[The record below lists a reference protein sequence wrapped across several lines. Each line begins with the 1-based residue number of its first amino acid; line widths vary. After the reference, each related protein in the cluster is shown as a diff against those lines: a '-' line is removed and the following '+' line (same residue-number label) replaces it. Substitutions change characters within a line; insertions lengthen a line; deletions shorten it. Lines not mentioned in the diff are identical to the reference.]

1 MGPQHRLTVPRF
13 IMIALFRSSAHTL
26 LTRPFAL
33 LGPLPAM
40 HFPPQSA
47 SLTLA
52 YSPDLDSEIISLKE
66 SPPSSLVDQIL
77 HYNLSLYKSV
87 YSNMLS
93 GVSESKKEMPKKRSE
108 WCPCEEAANQG
119 MQAASRRQKGTSG
132 FLLETQKE
140 PALLTAFLFLAMW
153 DLLSAF
159 WIQEL
164 YDSMLT
170 LFNFG
175 LPSLWKLIHSTK
187 MLITS
192 GPLIRSSGWRC
203 KGDVPLPFCCKVKVS
218 G

>member
-1 MGPQHRLTVPRF
+1 MRPRHRFTLLHF
-13 IMIALFRSSAHTL
+13 IMIALFGPSAHPL
-26 LTRPFAL
+26 LARPFAL

-52 YSPDLDSEIISLKE
+52 YSPDLNSEIISLGE

-77 HYNLSLYKSV
+77 HYKLSLYKSV
-87 YSNMLS
+87 SSNMLA
-93 GVSESKKEMPKKRSE
+93 GISESKKEMPKKRSE
-108 WCPCEEAANQG
+108 WCPGKEAANQG
-119 MQAASRRQKGTSG
+119 MQAAFRRPKGTSG
-132 FLLETQKE
+132 FLLETKKE

-159 WIQEL
+159 WIREL

-192 GPLIRSSGWRC
+192 GPLIRSSGWWC